1 MEHYLHYLYFG
12 YVLLLLFLVIL
23 SGAKMNLTYCG
34 IILNIMVAL
43 LRCNRNSNEYEDL
56 LVLQDIADQFDGS
69 ISADIDV
76 LLKAFRD
83 RTHLR
88 VSIDDLYVYFSNM
101 EVFKI

>member
-1 MEHYLHYLYFG
+1 MT
-12 YVLLLLFLVIL
+12 
-23 SGAKMNLTYCG
+23 LTYCG

-43 LRCNRNSNEYEDL
+43 LRTERNTNEYEDL
-56 LVLQDIADQFDGS
+56 LVLQRIANECDGVKV
-69 ISADIDV
+69 ADITA
-76 LLKAFRD
+76 LLKVFRE